1 MLVIINRTIG
11 NIILQ
16 RHLRMFCDIPLYD
29 ESQDLET
36 WSDEIRALTI
46 LAKLNEKESA
56 SFMRSMLCRA
66 IRKKEEKDSGRLQ
79 RNTTDDIEAWL
90 LVRKRNIYK
99 YIDQAQ
105 KNLTTLS
112 FDSRDDLEIPR
123 HKFASLCDFLGISEG
138 GRINLLKHYLPNEL
152 KTIICNEDLRTV
164 NESWDL
170 IFAFLEK
177 RRLEE
182 EQKLCGILYGPQIT
196 LKTFRPGNRKMLL
209 PLFVANGS
217 Y

>member
-1 MLVIINRTIG
+1 
-11 NIILQ
+11 
-16 RHLRMFCDIPLYD
+16 MFCDIPLYD